1 MYSAPSILTS
11 ITAAVAL
18 TLGMPSSS
26 WADAPI
32 PVVATFSVLGD
43 MVKRIG
49 GEHISL
55 TTLVGADGDTH
66 VYQPTPQAARVVAEA
81 DAVVAEVLVT
91 VGEAVDAH
99 TVVVHLVEPSGN
111 ESAE

>member
-1 MYSAPSILTS
+1 MHSVQSLLTS

-18 TLGMPSSS
+18 TLSVPSTS
-26 WADAPI
+26 WADDPI

-81 DAVVAEVLVT
+81 DVLFIN
-91 VGEAVDAH
+91 GLGLKAGWSDWSKLPLLGGH
-99 TVVVHLVEPSGN
+99 
-111 ESAE
+111 